1 MKRIVIATVL
11 GLLLTIAATTAQAGW
26 EDGAAVF
33 AGLFGSDSSAVVVAY
48 FEDGSFVIEDEA
60 GHTYKGCE
68 VGAACDDSAT
78 MTTHVYMPMVA
89 TTTALP

>member
-1 MKRIVIATVL
+1 MKRIITATITAA
-11 GLLLTIAATTAQAGW
+11 LLTIAATTAQAGW

-48 FEDGSFVIEDEA
+48 FEDGSFVIEDDS

-68 VGAACDDSAT
+68 VGAPCDDSAT
-78 MTTHVYMPMVA
+78 MTTHVYIPAVSK
-89 TTTALP
+89 